1 MNSIVK
7 RIDELRK
14 LKGMSKS
21 AMADKSGVPRS
32 TINNWYYADG
42 APSLTNLEN
51 ICVALE
57 VTTEQFFSSMGNENE
72 KSSEEKFLDQWRML
86 TEPEK
91 LAVEKVIAAFKATK
105 AVQND

>member
-1 MNSIVK
+1 MNTIVA

-14 LKGMSKS
+14 IKGMSKT

-32 TINNWYYADG
+32 TVNNWYYADG
-42 APSLTNLEN
+42 IPSLTNLEN

-57 VTTEQFFSSMGNENE
+57 VTVEQFFSSLGGESSN
-72 KSSEEKFLDQWRML
+72 KSEETFLDAWRML
-86 TEPEK
+86 TVPEK

>member
-1 MNSIVK
+1 MNTIVK

-14 LKGMSKS
+14 IKGMSKT

-32 TINNWYYADG
+32 TVNNWYYADG
-42 APSLTNLEN
+42 IPSLINLEN

-57 VTTEQFFSSMGNENE
+57 VTTEQFFSGMGNEND
-72 KSSEEKFLDQWRML
+72 KSLEERFLDAWRML
-86 TEPEK
+86 TVPEK

>member
-1 MNSIVK
+1 MNAIVK

-14 LKGMSKS
+14 FKGMSKT

-32 TINNWYYADG
+32 TVNNWYYADG
-42 APSLTNLEN
+42 IPSMTNLEN

-57 VTTEQFFSSMGNENE
+57 VTTEQFFSGLGSENG
-72 KSSEEKFLDQWRML
+72 KSLEEKFLDQWRML
-86 TEPEK
+86 NEPEK
-91 LAVEKVIAAFKATK
+91 LAVEKVITAFKATK